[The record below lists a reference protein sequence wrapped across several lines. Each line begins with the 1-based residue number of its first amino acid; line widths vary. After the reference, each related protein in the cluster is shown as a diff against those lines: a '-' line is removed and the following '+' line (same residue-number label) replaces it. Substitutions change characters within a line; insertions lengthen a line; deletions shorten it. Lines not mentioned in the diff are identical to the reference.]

1 MARNKAPNERLL
13 AEKLADRRSSS
24 RHQARALEA
33 EKKRLTKKYLKL
45 AKRHPGEF
53 RKAAKQILG
62 EDI

>member
-24 RHQARALEA
+24 RHQRRSDEA
-33 EKKRLTKKYLKL
+33 AKKALTKKYMKL